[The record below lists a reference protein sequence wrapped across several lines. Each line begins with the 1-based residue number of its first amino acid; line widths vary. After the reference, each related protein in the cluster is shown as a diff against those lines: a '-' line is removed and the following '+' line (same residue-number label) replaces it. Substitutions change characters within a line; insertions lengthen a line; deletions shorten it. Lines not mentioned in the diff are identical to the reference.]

1 MPKLATMLA
10 QKKPRSVLV
19 EFVPQERTGDERAPA
34 SRREGWQGAG
44 WCWGCAAALFGGAF
58 VVAVERH
65 GQYADDGTADGKR
78 DGDEGQAEEVENV
91 EEGVEVSFEFFRLAV
106 FGDVVDAFFHD
117 GLFVFAQEDA
127 ACLPAAFLS
136 GNGKDGNGGVGGGAA
151 VVVGEGA
158 DVEEQVFVPGM
169 SWMKP

>member
-1 MPKLATMLA
+1 MQRA
-10 QKKPRSVLV
+10 V
-19 EFVPQERTGDERAPA
+19 GDAL
-34 SRREGWQGAG
+34 
-44 WCWGCAAALFGGAF
+44 CALFGGAF

-65 GQYADDGTADGKR
+65 GQYADDGAADGKR
-78 DGDEGQAEEVENV
+78 DGDEGQAEEVEDV
-91 EEGVEVSFEFFRLAV
+91 EEGVEVAFEFFRLAV

-158 DVEEQVFVPGM
+158 DVEEQVFVTGHELDEAVAFFVIPVDDASLVGAAGFQL
-169 SWMKP
+169 